1 MVVVKVG
8 NIFNQSCLIPLKNPK
23 GLKCRQIC
31 LKKCQNATKWFYC
44 RIQFVDVSPRI
55 SPPLVDPEQRL
66 EMFLGFHPLRADHLG
81 GGLHHLLLL
90 LRVQLCHLLKVSP

>member
-1 MVVVKVG
+1 
-8 NIFNQSCLIPLKNPK
+8 
-23 GLKCRQIC
+23 
-31 LKKCQNATKWFYC
+31 
-44 RIQFVDVSPRI
+44 VDVSARL

-90 LRVQLCHLLKVSP
+90 LRVQLCHLLKVSPGFAGVDELADDHYL